1 MKFLTLPLIKAQL
14 RLDDQQAADEAE
26 LLEAY
31 GESAEETLFA
41 MTRRSYEDLM
51 ETYGRVPAPL
61 RQAALMLV
69 DLSYKE
75 RSPVSPQNM
84 AAVPYTFDLLV
95 KPYMRLT
102 ANENDYENENTY
114 NTYGCKNL

>member
-1 MKFLTLPLIKAQL
+1 MRFLTLPLIKAQL
-14 RLDDQQAADEAE
+14 RLDDQQAADEAV
-26 LLEAY
+26 LLEEY

-41 MTRRSYEDLM
+41 ITRRSYEDLM
-51 ETYGRVPAPL
+51 EVYGRVPAPL

-75 RSPVSPQNM
+75 RSPVSTQNM
-84 AAVPYTFDLLV
+84 AAVPYAFDLLV

-102 ANENDYENENTY
+102 INENDNENN

>member
-1 MKFLTLPLIKAQL
+1 MRFLTLPLIKAQL
-14 RLDDQQAADEAE
+14 RLDDQQAADEAV
-26 LLEAY
+26 LLEGY

-41 MTRRSYEDLM
+41 ITRRSYEDLM
-51 ETYGRVPAPL
+51 EVYGRVPAPL

-75 RSPVSPQNM
+75 RSHVSPQNM
-84 AAVPYTFDLLV
+84 AAVPYAFDLLV

-102 ANENDYENENTY
+102 TNENDNENN

>member
-1 MKFLTLPLIKAQL
+1 MMKFLNLQIIKAQL
-14 RLDDQQAADEAE
+14 RLDDQQATEEAAI
-26 LLEAY
+26 LEDY
-31 GESAEETLFA
+31 GESAEETLFN
-41 MTRRSYEDLM
+41 MTGRSYEDLM
-51 ETYGRVPAPL
+51 EVYGRVPAPL

-75 RSPVSPQNM
+75 RNPVSSQNM

-102 ANENDYENENTY
+102 GNDNDND
-114 NTYGCKNL
+114 NNNNRYGCKNL